1 MALVFAM
8 TRENGMMA
16 LEIPNGAHLDMT
28 PPLNTE
34 QLDQYNITGDIK
46 RMKELM
52 SSMTPKEVRDL
63 TINFGAD
70 PEDVPKKG
78 KRDVLIA
85 RFIAR
90 FERTRKEFEAI
101 RPSLLASSSAS
112 PAPDT
117 GSGIGVVSLSEDM
130 SNDEI
135 MAEVRRQIPALA
147 GASDDDI
154 EHFLENASRVE
165 RADDGRMTTSPYNPL
180 KPASSTA
187 PPPTSTPP
195 VPENP
200 SVKAFTGQA
209 YKLSGDVEAVVE
221 EMSSKDFQGGM
232 ADFNKHHIKP
242 DLEVRILPYENA
254 PKDNYTADTS
264 GRDFY
269 EVGLTEK
276 TTSTKGKAVIEL
288 ECQKAKFKFIYNY
301 TEQDKVKDVLELIE
315 LNTDIKMEQMVLFY
329 RGGNSYCQNHEPLWA
344 TILKMGGNEFKLCVR
359 ALGGGKASKRVKK
372 QVLAKPEKLKKAQSV
387 AQKVADKEASAL
399 KCMADSNDALTTF
412 YTLAEKDP
420 ADAFLK
426 AIDKM
431 SEADLGKAYDSIKGD
446 SGGTTE
452 QKLKAFS
459 THLFGAPLAEISD
472 LYGIT
477 GGILETANLSV
488 SLAYDWGVEKD
499 CVSLSFLRV
508 ALKSKLDKRIGAREQ
523 AESSGATRAMDM

>member
-1 MALVFAM
+1 MV
-8 TRENGMMA
+8 
-16 LEIPNGAHLDMT
+16 AH
-28 PPLNTE
+28 
-34 QLDQYNITGDIK
+34 
-46 RMKELM
+46 
-52 SSMTPKEVRDL
+52 
-63 TINFGAD
+63 
-70 PEDVPKKG
+70 
-78 KRDVLIA
+78 
-85 RFIAR
+85 FIAR

-101 RPSLLASSSAS
+101 RPALLASSSTSTS

-117 GSGIGVVSLSEDM
+117 GFGIGVVSLNEDM
-130 SNDEI
+130 SDDEI
-135 MAEVRRQIPALA
+135 IAEVRRQVPALA
-147 GASDDDI
+147 GASDEDI
-154 EHFLENASRVE
+154 ERFLENASRVE

-180 KPASSTA
+180 NPASSDA
-187 PPPTSTPP
+187 PPPTPSPAP

-200 SVKAFTGQA
+200 VVNPFSGRG

-232 ADFNKHHIKP
+232 ADFNKHHVKP

-269 EVGLTEK
+269 EVELTEK
-276 TTSTKGKAVIEL
+276 TASTKGKAVIEL
-288 ECQKAKFKFIYNY
+288 ECQKAKFKLIYNY
-301 TEQDKVKDVLELIE
+301 TEQDKVKDVLELSE
-315 LNTDIKMEQMVLFY
+315 LNTDIKLEQMVLFY

-420 ADAFLK
+420 RDAFLK
-426 AIDKM
+426 AIDTM
-431 SEADLGKAYDSIKGD
+431 NEADLGKAYDSIKGD
-446 SGGTTE
+446 SGGTPE

-459 THLFGAPLAEISD
+459 LHLFGAPLAEISD

-499 CVSLSFLRV
+499 CVSLSLLRV
-508 ALKSKLDKRIGAREQ
+508 ALKSKLVKRIGAREQ
-523 AESSGATRAMDM
+523 AESSGATGAMDM